1 MFIVCVTIVLII
13 VFIYRGRNM
22 DLSKKNIKKILGII
36 TFGIVLF
43 TLSQNLSSVGSFF
56 KGVLSICAP
65 LIIGFCL
72 AFILNI
78 PMNVIENTVFKKA
91 KNSKKK
97 NLNKLLR
104 PLSLIS
110 TVVLTLGFIVL
121 LLFIIIPKL
130 HDSVLLIATKIPAYY
145 NSFITWVDGLVVR
158 FGLEISTEILHN
170 PKFDINTI
178 VSMAEKLFTFD
189 GASDIL
195 STTMGVTSSVISAIA
210 NLAIGFIVAI
220 YILADKENIGEFIN
234 KIIKKLLPE
243 KVYEHTIR
251 VSSVTSSSFSNFITG
266 QVTDAFILSVLCF
279 IGMSIF
285 RFPSAVVVSVII
297 GVTALIPVIG
307 PLIGE
312 FIGCFIIFMESPLK
326 ALFFLIFVLILQAID
341 NNFIY
346 PKIVGKS
353 VGLPGIIVLLAVIV
367 GGNFGGILGILLG
380 VPLASAVYALV
391 LSWLD
396 SKKDVVQIETDV
408 ENNES
413 NV

>member
-1 MFIVCVTIVLII
+1 
-13 VFIYRGRNM
+13 M

-43 TLSQNLSSVGSFF
+43 TCSQNLSSVGSFF
-56 KGVLSICAP
+56 KGILGICAP

-78 PMNVIENTVFKKA
+78 PINVLENSVFKKLKTS
-91 KNSKKK
+91 KNKKVG
-97 NLNKLLR
+97 KLLR

-110 TVVLTLGFIVL
+110 TVVLFLGFIVL
-121 LLFIIIPKL
+121 LLFLIIPKL
-130 HDSVLLIATKIPAYY
+130 HDSVLLIAEKIPGYY
-145 NSFITWVDGLVVR
+145 STFVTWVESLVVR
-158 FGLEISTEILHN
+158 FGLDISTEILHN
-170 PKFDINTI
+170 PKIDINTI
-178 VSMAEKLFTFD
+178 VTMAEKLFVFD

-195 STTMGVTSSVISAIA
+195 STTMGVTSSVLSAIG

-220 YILADKENIGEFIN
+220 YILAEKENIGEFFN
-234 KIIKKLLPE
+234 KILKKILPE
-243 KVYEHTIR
+243 KVYEHTLNISR
-251 VSSVTSSSFSNFITG
+251 VTSSSFSNFITG

-279 IGMSIF
+279 IGMNIF

-312 FIGCFIIFMESPLK
+312 FIGCFIIFMESPIK
-326 ALFFLIFVLILQAID
+326 ALLFLIFVLILQAID

-353 VGLPGIIVLLAVIV
+353 VGLPGIIVLVAVIV
-367 GGNFGGILGILLG
+367 GGNFGGILGILLE
-380 VPLASAVYALV
+380 Y
-391 LSWLD
+391 LSWFD
-396 SKKDVVQIETDV
+396 
-408 ENNES
+408 
-413 NV
+413 

>member
-1 MFIVCVTIVLII
+1 
-13 VFIYRGRNM
+13 M
-22 DLSKKNIKKILGII
+22 DLSRKNIKKILGII

-56 KGVLSICAP
+56 KGILGICAP

-78 PMNVIENTVFKKA
+78 PMNVLENKVFKKM
-91 KNSKKK
+91 KTSKKK
-97 NLNKLLR
+97 NVNKFLR

-110 TVVLTLGFIVL
+110 TIILSLGFIVL

-130 HDSVLLIATKIPAYY
+130 HDSVMLIVEKVPVYY
-145 NSFITWVDGLVVR
+145 TNFVTWVDSLVVR
-158 FGLEISTEILHN
+158 FGLDISTEILHN
-170 PKFDINTI
+170 PKIDINT
-178 VSMAEKLFTFD
+178 VVTMAEKLFTFD
-189 GASDIL
+189 MTSDIL
-195 STTMGVTSSVISAIA
+195 STTMGVTSSVISGIT
-210 NLAIGFIVAI
+210 NFAIGFIVAI
-220 YILADKENIGEFIN
+220 YILAEKEKIGSFTT
-234 KIIKKLLPE
+234 KLLKKTLPE
-243 KVYEHTIR
+243 KVYEHTIKI
-251 VSSVTSSSFSNFITG
+251 SSVTSSSFSNFITG
-266 QVTDAFILSVLCF
+266 QVTDAFILAVLCF

-285 RFPSAVVVSVII
+285 GFPSATVVSVII
-297 GVTALIPVIG
+297 GITALIPVIG

-326 ALFFLIFVLILQAID
+326 ALLFLIFVLILQAID

-353 VGLPGIIVLLAVIV
+353 VGLPGIIVLVAVII

-380 VPLASAVYALV
+380 VPVASAVYALII
-391 LSWLD
+391 SWLN
-396 SKKDVVQIETDV
+396 SEKEIVKV
-408 ENNES
+408 EDNTGSDNSTENNENES

>member
-1 MFIVCVTIVLII
+1 
-13 VFIYRGRNM
+13 M

-36 TFGIVLF
+36 TFAIVLF
-43 TLSQNLSSVGSFF
+43 TLSQNLSYVSIFF
-56 KGVLSICAP
+56 KGLLGICAP

-78 PMNVIENTVFKKA
+78 PMNVLEEKAFKKI

-97 NLNKLLR
+97 SVNRLLR

-110 TVVLTLGFIVL
+110 TVVLTLGFVVL

-130 HDSVLLIATKIPAYY
+130 HDSVMLIIAKVPSYY
-145 NSFITWVDGLVVR
+145 NSFVSWVDSLVVR
-158 FGLEISTEILHN
+158 FGLDISTEILHN
-170 PKFDINTI
+170 PKFDVNTI
-178 VSMAEKLFTFD
+178 MTMAEKLFTFD
-189 GASDIL
+189 RTSDIL
-195 STTMGVTSSVISAIA
+195 STTMGVTSSVISGIA
-210 NLAIGFIVAI
+210 NFAIGFIVAI
-220 YILADKENIGEFIN
+220 YILAEKEKIGAFTN
-234 KIIKKLLPE
+234 RFLKKTLPE
-243 KVYEHTIR
+243 TVYEHTLK

-266 QVTDAFILSVLCF
+266 QVTDAFILAILCF

-285 RFPSAVVVSVII
+285 GFPSAAVVSVII
-297 GVTALIPVIG
+297 GITALIPVIG

-353 VGLPGIIVLLAVIV
+353 VGLPGIIVLVAVII

-380 VPLASAVYALV
+380 VPLASAAYALFI
-391 LSWLD
+391 SWLNNE
-396 SKKDVVQIETDV
+396 KEAVQIETDV

>member
-1 MFIVCVTIVLII
+1 
-13 VFIYRGRNM
+13 M
-22 DLSKKNIKKILGII
+22 DLSKKNIKKIIGII

-43 TLSQNLSSVGSFF
+43 TLSQNLSSVGTFF
-56 KGVLSICAP
+56 KGILAVCAP

-78 PMNVIENTVFKKA
+78 PMNVLEERVFGKLKSS
-91 KNSKKK
+91 KNKGVS
-97 NLNKLLR
+97 KLLR

-110 TVVLTLGFIVL
+110 TVVLSLGFVVL

-130 HDSVLLIATKIPAYY
+130 HDSVTLIVEKVPSYY
-145 NSFITWVDGLVVR
+145 STFVEWVDSLVVR
-158 FGLEISTEILHN
+158 FGLDISTEILHN
-170 PKFDINTI
+170 PKIDINTI

-195 STTMGVTSSVISAIA
+195 STTMGVTSSVISGIA
-210 NLAIGFIVAI
+210 NFAIGFIVAI
-220 YILADKENIGEFIN
+220 YILAEKEGIGEFVN
-234 KIIKKLLPE
+234 KILKKTLPE
-243 KVYEHTIR
+243 NAYEHTIR

-279 IGMSIF
+279 AGMSIF
-285 RFPSAVVVSVII
+285 RFPGAVVVSVII
-297 GVTALIPVIG
+297 GITALIPVIG

-326 ALFFLIFVLILQAID
+326 ALLFLIFVLILQAID

-353 VGLPGIIVLLAVIV
+353 VGLPGIIVLVAVIV
-367 GGNFGGILGILLG
+367 GGNFGGISGILLG
-380 VPLASAVYALV
+380 VPVSSAVYALV
-391 LSWLD
+391 ISWLN
-396 SKKDVVQIETDV
+396 SEKEPVQVTENVEIEAST
-408 ENNES
+408 ENDENES